1 MKQFTSISGFWAVQ
15 LVGADIPALL
25 RRITDSG
32 VSLYRIQQKDL
43 LTVYVWV
50 RRKDFQKLQS
60 ISQKLGAEVSAV
72 SRTGFYWLWRSIIR
86 RPVLIVGITLILL
99 LSWFVPTRVLFVTV
113 EGNAAIPENL
123 IIEKAAECGIAF
135 GAKRRDVRSEK
146 MKNSLLEAL
155 PQLQWTGI
163 NTYGCTAVI
172 SVEERTKQEESSR
185 SHGVSSIVAGR
196 DGIIQSCTVTRGNQL
211 CAEGQ
216 AVRAGETLVS
226 GYSDCGIKIQ
236 ATRAEAEIF
245 AQTVRQLTVKFP
257 LDYEQKGDIDRVE
270 VKYSLV
276 VGKKRINFSKYSGI
290 SPSVCDKMYS
300 QYYCV
305 LPGGFQLPVSIAV
318 EQFIFR
324 KSDTT
329 TAASDQV
336 KTRTEQFAQNY
347 LMEQMLSG
355 KILGCLEN
363 EDIGD
368 AVYTFTG
375 RYICLEMIGRE
386 QSEEIIKHHG
396 KSD

>member
-257 LDYEQKGDIDRVE
+257 LDYGQKGDIDRVE

-368 AVYTFTG
+368 AVYTLTG